1 MHPEAAHIMDRT
13 NYESRQSSFNALMN
27 EVHGLNDTIEYTGT
41 TLGASHA
48 YLVTFNSLTDNLGN
62 AGLKAADSGDITAD
76 DFFSTTIISP
86 GQSASLVSPS
96 NSSQDGEPFPLAQ
109 GDPGS
114 LARLLDGFAKSY
126 YSVVMWDLNFG
137 RQTNAFASE
146 TSMDYL
152 MSTINSATGND
163 TMTPSPILGS
173 PDLVGNH
180 ARFEMQYICSVPQK
194 KDTGSLI
201 ISVVVANIVLLCV
214 FWNIFNWAA
223 LKYLRSRDPTWDLCR
238 GCILHNESSRNRS
251 RVMVMDLEKD
261 PLCEDD
267 DIALDM
273 MPHGSQRGQ
282 RRDRKLWKK
291 PRAWSESL
299 GVKSSQSSLRT
310 FICSEEGHVR
320 GKSDDSSY
328 SEEKSQRTYSEEKSQ
343 RILGI

>member
-1 MHPEAAHIMDRT
+1 M
-13 NYESRQSSFNALMN
+13 FW
-27 EVHGLNDTIEYTGT
+27 
-41 TLGASHA
+41 
-48 YLVTFNSLTDNLGN
+48 N
-62 AGLKAADSGDITAD
+62 AGLKTSGSGDITED

-96 NSSQDGEPFPLAQ
+96 NSSQSDEPFPLAQ

-114 LARLLDGFAKSY
+114 VARLLDVFAKSY
-126 YSVVMWDLNFG
+126 YSVVMWDLNFD
-137 RQTNAFASE
+137 RQNNAFASKQ
-146 TSMDYL
+146 SMDYL
-152 MSTINSATGND
+152 VSTISSATGND

-214 FWNIFNWAA
+214 FWNIFNWVA
-223 LKYLRSRDPTWDLCR
+223 LRYLRSRDPNWDFCR
-238 GCILHNESSRNRS
+238 GCLLHSESSRGRS

-267 DIALDM
+267 DTAQDNI
-273 MPHGSQRGQ
+273 PYGSQRGQ
-282 RRDRKLWKK
+282 KRDRQLWKK
-291 PRAWSESL
+291 PRAWSESI

-320 GKSDDSSY
+320 GKSDDTLY

-343 RILGI
+343 RILGN

>member
-1 MHPEAAHIMDRT
+1 M
-13 NYESRQSSFNALMN
+13 FW
-27 EVHGLNDTIEYTGT
+27 
-41 TLGASHA
+41 
-48 YLVTFNSLTDNLGN
+48 N
-62 AGLKAADSGDITAD
+62 AGLKTSGSGDITAD

-96 NSSQDGEPFPLAQ
+96 NSSQGDEPFPLAQ

-114 LARLLDGFAKSY
+114 VARLLDVFAKSY
-126 YSVVMWDLNFG
+126 YSVVMWDLNFD
-137 RQTNAFASE
+137 RQNNAFASKE
-146 TSMDYL
+146 SMDYL
-152 MSTINSATGND
+152 VSTISSATGND

-214 FWNIFNWAA
+214 FWNIFNWVA
-223 LKYLRSRDPTWDLCR
+223 LRYLRSRDPNWDFCR
-238 GCILHNESSRNRS
+238 GCLLHSESSRARS

-267 DIALDM
+267 DVAQDTI
-273 MPHGSQRGQ
+273 PYGSQRGQ
-282 RRDRKLWKK
+282 RRDRQLWKK
-291 PRAWSESL
+291 PRAWSESI

-320 GKSDDSSY
+320 GKSDETLY
-328 SEEKSQRTYSEEKSQ
+328 SEDKSQKTYSEEKSQ
-343 RILGI
+343 RILGN